1 MLLHIP
7 QVLNA
12 DELAQARA
20 LLADA
25 PWTDGRSTAGPQ
37 AATVKHNQQLPLD
50 SAATLALQALVL
62 GALDR
67 HPLFFSAALPK
78 RLLPPM
84 FNRYGGETNPLG
96 HYGDH
101 VDQAIRHIATGAQAG
116 QRVRTDL
123 SCTLFLAD
131 PADYDGG
138 ELVIHNTATGSLGSP
153 RVKLPAGDAVLYPGT
168 SVHRVEPVTRG
179 QRLASFFWIESL
191 VRSDEQRRLLF
202 DMDLAL
208 MALRQRDGESTE
220 AVSLT
225 GTYHNLLR
233 LWADT

>member
-7 QVLNA
+7 QVLTP
-12 DELAQARA
+12 DELARAQA
-20 LLADA
+20 LLAEA
-25 PWTDGRSTAGPQ
+25 PWMDGRTTAGPQ
-37 AATVKHNQQLPLD
+37 AATVKHNRQLPVACPQ
-50 SAATLALQALVL
+50 SLALQAIVL
-62 GALDR
+62 GALER
-67 HPLFFSAALPK
+67 HALFFSAALPK
-78 RLLPPM
+78 RVLPPM
-84 FNRYGGETNPLG
+84 FNRYAAAASGVGD

-101 VDQAIRHIATGAQAG
+101 VDQAIRHIASGPLAG

-131 PADYDGG
+131 PASYDGG
-138 ELVIHNTATGSLGSP
+138 ELVITDTFGSP
-153 RVKLPAGDAVLYPGT
+153 RIKLPAGDAVLYPGT
-168 SVHRVEPVTRG
+168 SVHRVEPITRG
-179 QRLASFFWIESL
+179 VRLASFFWIESL

-202 DMDLAL
+202 DMDMAL
-208 MALRQRDGESTE
+208 MRLRGRHGEDAD